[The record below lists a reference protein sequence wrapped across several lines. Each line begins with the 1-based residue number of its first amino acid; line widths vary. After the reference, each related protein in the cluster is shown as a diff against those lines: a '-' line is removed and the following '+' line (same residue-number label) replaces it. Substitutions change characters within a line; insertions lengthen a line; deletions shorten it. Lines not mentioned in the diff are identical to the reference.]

1 MIPELRPLQSRPQST
16 PNNFNQIMSSI
27 NIISSLK
34 SVISVSSNAVQAA
47 GSMVGNAISLSA
59 GGIKVL
65 QAINK
70 SAANTIATLQP
81 ALTIG
86 QQALAAQQQALKLG
100 REQGLTVPESIQVA
114 ALATANLF
122 AAERPEAIQLAMQ
135 ALTSN
140 TTPAGLET
148 LTHQLAIG
156 HHQIFA
162 NNLSLAVQQASLKVG
177 FASIQTSM
185 AATGTLQIF
194 ASDDRGR
201 VLVTEIDT
209 ALDGETKVATEVHG
223 TSDPVCNTILDEF
236 HKALAEA
243 GVRAGDPERKST
255 GGLCTLTATKKF
267 VSSSPTKSKAAP
279 TTPAQPATPR
289 RQVTKRQQNQQ
300 F

>member
-1 MIPELRPLQSRPQST
+1 
-16 PNNFNQIMSSI
+16 MSSI
-27 NIISSLK
+27 NIISSLQ
-34 SVISVSSNAVQAA
+34 SVISLSSNAVQVA
-47 GSMVGNAISLSA
+47 GSMVGNAITLSA

-65 QAINK
+65 QAINT
-70 SAANTIATLQP
+70 SATNMIASLQP

-86 QQALAAQQQALKLG
+86 QQALATQQQALKLG
-100 REQGLTVPESIQVA
+100 RERGLTDRESIQVA

-122 AAERPEAIQLAMQ
+122 AAERPEAIQQAMQ
-135 ALTSN
+135 ALIGN
-140 TTPAGLET
+140 PTPTGLKT
-148 LTHQLAIG
+148 LTHQLAVG
-156 HHQIFA
+156 HQQIFA

-177 FASIQTSM
+177 FASIQTST
-185 AATGTLQIF
+185 AATGTLQII

-267 VSSSPTKSKAAP
+267 VSSNPTKSKAVP
-279 TTPAQPATPR
+279 TNLAKTATPR
-289 RQVTKRQQNQQ
+289 RQATKRQQNQQ